1 MVKEATSTTRCTP
14 IPAAVAIVVLGGML
28 IGCGGNSSARMY
40 AEEAHAQRVAAWCS
54 AAGATTASVQEDCVR
69 HSWINVPISDYWIKH
84 HGTATAYNAR

>member
-1 MVKEATSTTRCTP
+1 MAKKATSATRCKP

-40 AEEAHAQRVAAWCS
+40 TEEAHAQRVAAWCS